1 MLAKLIIGK
10 KVNDNNTAG
19 REEGGGGNETNSIDV
34 AINTRSSSA
43 RRTFCWI
50 HSWCSPA
57 GSATVYLYIYIYIS
71 TGMKWCLWLVFP
83 ARSNELSNYRATS
96 HHQQLGVLLKSDFTA
111 GKMWNYLKERH
122 LFFSFVRKKKHRSY
136 TLINSINLCKTSR
149 TRFSLHFKI
158 YDVCVCIYINIWLV
172 LFLKERKKK
181 KSNLWN
187 TFKHNFVK
195 SREKWIRLLTD
206 RSGE

>member
-1 MLAKLIIGK
+1 MITTPQ
-10 KVNDNNTAG
+10 VG
-19 REEGGGGNETNSIDV
+19 RREGGGEWDQLD
-34 AINTRSSSA
+34 
-43 RRTFCWI
+43 RRGHQHSQQLCPPDILLDSFVMLTCWLGYRI
-50 HSWCSPA
+50 FI
-57 GSATVYLYIYIYIS
+57 YIYIYIS

>member
-1 MLAKLIIGK
+1 MITTPQ
-10 KVNDNNTAG
+10 VG
-19 REEGGGGNETNSIDV
+19 RREGGMRP
-34 AINTRSSSA
+34 TRSTWPSTLA
-43 RRTFCWI
+43 AAL
-50 HSWCSPA
+50 PA
-57 GSATVYLYIYIYIS
+57 GHSAGFIRDAHLLARLPYIYIYIYIYPQV
-71 TGMKWCLWLVFP
+71 WNDVFDWFSQP
-83 ARSNELSNYRATS
+83 GATS
-96 HHQQLGVLLKSDFTA
+96 FQTTELLHIISNLA
-111 GKMWNYLKERH
+111 YCWNPISRPEKCGIIWKRDTYSFH
-122 LFFSFVRKKKHRSY
+122 LLEKKHRSY

>member
-1 MLAKLIIGK
+1 MITTPQ
-10 KVNDNNTAG
+10 VG
-19 REEGGGGNETNSIDV
+19 RREGGGGKRP
-34 AINTRSSSA
+34 TRSTWPSTLA
-43 RRTFCWI
+43 AAL
-50 HSWCSPA
+50 PA
-57 GSATVYLYIYIYIS
+57 GHSAGFIRDAHLLARLPYIYIYIYIYIS